1 MKCFYHPELDAVAQ
15 CEKCSKGLCN
25 DCATKY
31 NRPICESCAKKELRA
46 KLSYY
51 RMPLIVC
58 AVLFAVVFIIC
69 SQQDLQMYQTISY
82 SLGIIS
88 LYVGWKVFGNIGKSY
103 SVISGDGFTMLA
115 FFFIKIVAVLL
126 VGVFVSPF
134 YLVYCIYK
142 IIKISILL
150 KKI

>member
-1 MKCFYHPELDAVAQ
+1 MKCFYHPEQHAVAQ

-25 DCATKY
+25 YCATKY
-31 NRPICESCAKKELRA
+31 NRPICESCAKKELRV

-51 RMPLIVC
+51 KMPITVS
-58 AVLFAVVFIIC
+58 VILFAVVFVIC
-69 SQQDLQMYQTISY
+69 LMQDIQMQETISY
-82 SLGIIS
+82 CLGVIS
-88 LYVGWKVFGNIGKSY
+88 LYIGWRVFGNIGRS
-103 SVISGDGFTMLA
+103 SSIVSGDGFAMLA
-115 FFFIKIVAVLL
+115 FFFIKILAVLL